1 MIRIATKQD
10 AQALLDIYS
19 YYVDQTAI
27 TFEYDAPSL
36 EEFTNRILNTLK
48 KYPYLVAEE
57 EGKILGYA
65 YAGAFN
71 PRAAY
76 DWAAEV
82 TIYLDKSAQG
92 KGLGKALY
100 NALENA
106 LKLQNIIN
114 LNACIAYPEVE
125 DQYLSQNSVQYHQHL
140 GYSLV
145 GQFHKCGYKF
155 NTWYDMVW
163 MEKHLS
169 QHPENP
175 QPTRTFP
182 NIRQEWAGKYGIE

>member
-1 MIRIATKQD
+1 MIRIATEQD

-27 TFEYDAPSL
+27 TFEYEAPSL
-36 EEFTNRILNTLK
+36 EEFTDRILKTLA

-57 EGKILGYA
+57 DGKILGYA

-76 DWAAEV
+76 DWAVEV

-100 NALENA
+100 TALENA

-169 QHPENP
+169 QHLENP
-175 QPTRTFP
+175 QPIRTFP
-182 NIRQEWAGKYGIE
+182 NIRQELGEKYGIK

>member
-163 MEKHLS
+163 MEKYLS

>member
-1 MIRIATKQD
+1 MIRIATEQD

-27 TFEYDAPSL
+27 TFEYEAPSL
-36 EEFTNRILNTLK
+36 EEFTDRILKTLA

-57 EGKILGYA
+57 DGKILGYA

-76 DWAAEV
+76 DWAVEV

-100 NALENA
+100 TALENA

-163 MEKHLS
+163 MEKHLN

-182 NIRQEWAGKYGIE
+182 DIRQELAEKYGIE